1 MSSERGA
8 KERRGAVSLAPLEL
22 LHAEFVAYLVRS
34 HEPGRASSEELH
46 SKLEATGF
54 AVGRRYAER
63 LARDRERPVEV
74 LDVVKFVC
82 REFWQEVHQKAVDK
96 LQTNNKGVFVL
107 QDFNFRWVRF
117 ISARTAPAGDAGA
130 AAAAAAQA
138 ALQHIVFPCGMIR
151 GALAAYDVDAV
162 VNADLSASPR
172 VLFHVQVRGAT

>member
-1 MSSERGA
+1 M
-8 KERRGAVSLAPLEL
+8 SLAPLEL

-46 SKLEATGF
+46 LKLEAAGF

-63 LARDRERPVEV
+63 LARDRERPAEV

-107 QDFNFRWVRF
+107 QDFNYRWVRF
-117 ISARTAPAGDAGA
+117 LSARAPTGEAGV
-130 AAAAAAQA
+130 AAAAAAQS
-138 ALQHIVFPCGMIR
+138 ALQHLIFPCGMIR

-162 VNADLSASPR
+162 VNADLSSTPR
-172 VLFHVQVRGAT
+172 VLFHVQVRGVPTT